1 MDIPVSEKKV
11 EKPWSSLAA
20 LRSSVR
26 KPSGYIWCQHVV
38 QLTRV
43 KLCTNLDTVLE
54 AVQL

>member
-1 MDIPVSEKKV
+1 V

-26 KPSGYIWCQHVV
+26 KPSGYIWSASRLVILLKQ
-38 QLTRV
+38 
-43 KLCTNLDTVLE
+43 CTNLDTVLE

>member
-1 MDIPVSEKKV
+1 VDIPVSEKKV